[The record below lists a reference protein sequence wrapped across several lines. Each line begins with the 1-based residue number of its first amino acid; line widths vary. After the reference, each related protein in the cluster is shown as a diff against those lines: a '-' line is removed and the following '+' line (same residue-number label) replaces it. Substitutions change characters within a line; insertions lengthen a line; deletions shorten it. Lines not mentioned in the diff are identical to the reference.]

1 MARKKSGPEF
11 EIREMRIPV
20 KDRDLQFAILVSK
33 ELNAP
38 VSAVLSDLISNGVNA
53 SLREVDMARV
63 EQETEGEESVE

>member
-1 MARKKSGPEF
+1 MTRKKPGPEF
-11 EIREMRIPV
+11 KIREMRIPV

-53 SLREVDMARV
+53 TLREAERAKM
-63 EQETEGEESVE
+63 EQESEEGEGGD